1 MSGVEAMAEL
11 TYRQATILDLE
22 LLVRTRLLILRT
34 IKQLDETADLSAHE
48 PHIRCYYQRVLADGS
63 HIAYLV
69 FDGERFVGAG
79 GMSFYQVMPS
89 YENPTGNIAY
99 IMNIYTAPAYRRR
112 GVAWHT
118 LDLLVGDA
126 RARGVTAI
134 TLDATAMGRPL
145 YKKYGF
151 VPMDGEMELSVF

>member
-1 MSGVEAMAEL
+1 MAEL
-11 TYRQATILDLE
+11 TYRKAAISDLE
-22 LLVRTRLLILRT
+22 LLVRTRLLILRA
-34 IKQLDETADLSAHE
+34 IKQLDETADLSAYE
-48 PHIRCYYQRVLADGS
+48 PHIRCYYQRALADGS

-89 YENPTGNIAY
+89 YGNPTGNTAY
-99 IMNIYTAPAYRRR
+99 IMNIYTDPAYRRQ
-112 GVAWHT
+112 GISWHT

-126 RARGVTAI
+126 KARGVTAV

-145 YKKYGF
+145 YEKYGF